1 MKKLLSFFVLFFMGL
16 LVFAQAPQKFSYQA
30 VVRNES
36 NTLVRG
42 TVGVRV
48 SILQG
53 GVNGTIVYQE
63 THTTTTNING
73 LMTLEIGGG
82 AVLSG
87 DFASIDWADGPYFLK
102 TETDPNGGTNYTIE
116 GTQQLLSVPYALYA
130 GSAANSFSGSYN
142 DLTDLPQI
150 PDIPTNVSAFN
161 NDAGYITMDSVPE
174 IPTNVSAFVN
184 DAGYVTESTLTTEN
198 YITQNDLITNNYVT
212 SADIPTN
219 VSAFANDAGYIT
231 ANDVPAYQ
239 VLSISNDTIF
249 LSNGGY
255 AVLPAGFD
263 GDYNSLTNRPTLFSG
278 DYNDLTNQP
287 QIPQVPTNVSAF
299 TNDAGYVTES
309 MLTTENYITQ
319 NDLITNNYITT
330 ADIPTNVSAF
340 TNDAGYITMDSIP
353 EIPTVP
359 TNVSA
364 FTNDAGYVTESM
376 LTTENYITQND
387 LITNNYITT
396 ADIPT
401 NVSAFTNDAG
411 YITMDS
417 IPEIPT
423 VPTNV
428 SAFTNDAGYV
438 TESMLTTEN
447 YITQNDLITNN
458 YVTEADIPTNVSA
471 FTNDAGY
478 ITMDS
483 VPAIPTNV
491 SAFTNDAGYV
501 TESMLTTENYIT
513 QNDLITNNYVTE
525 ADIPTN
531 VSAFTNDA
539 GYITMDSIP
548 EIPTVPTNVSAFIN
562 DVGYLTSAT
571 VQEAANI
578 PTNVSAF
585 NNDAGYITMAAV
597 PTVPT
602 NVSAFT
608 NDAGYLT
615 SYTETDPQ
623 FNAWD
628 KDYND
633 LINRPQIPEIPTNVS
648 AFNNDAGYITMD
660 AVPTV
665 PTNVSAFTNDAGY
678 VTESMLTTENY
689 ITQND
694 LITNN
699 YITTADIPTNVS
711 AFTNDAGYITMDSVP
726 TIPTNVSAF
735 TNDAGYVTESMLT
748 TENYITQ
755 NDLITNNYITTAD
768 IPTNVSAFTNDAGY
782 ITMDSIPAIPT
793 VPTQVSAFENDAHY
807 LTSYTETDP
816 QFNAWNKD
824 YNDLINRPVIPTTTE
839 ELTNNSGFITSADVP
854 AQVNADWNATSGA
867 AQIMNKPTIPTV
879 PTNVSAFTNDAG
891 YITMDSIP
899 AIPTVPTNVSSF
911 TNDAGYITMDSI
923 PAIPTV
929 PTQVSAFEN
938 DAHYLT
944 SYTEQQVL
952 SISNDT
958 IFLTGGSFAKLPA
971 GFSGSYNDLTD
982 VPENVSTFSNDAG
995 YLTRDSLE
1003 DITTSTIQ
1011 ELLDRI
1017 AALEQQLTLPVLNT
1031 ESASNINSTSA
1042 LSGGTVVSSASAVT
1056 ERGVCWNTI
1065 GAPTI
1070 ADSHTSDGNGVGDF
1084 VSSLTSLTPATT
1096 YYVRAF
1102 AVNENGTGYGPQ
1114 ISFTT
1119 FDVPSMTTN
1128 YVNVTSATSATI
1140 SCSVSDNHGAAVTVQ
1155 GICWNTTGNPTT
1167 ADNTIN
1173 AEPGSA
1179 NYDINMSGL
1188 TPATTYYVR
1197 AYATNS
1203 EGTGYGNVLDFV
1215 TSNEVPYVSTAAIS
1229 SMNETSAIC
1238 GGNVTSSNGSEV
1250 TARGVCWSTSQNPTI
1265 ADAHTTDG
1273 SGIGSFTSSITGL
1286 PSGTTY
1292 YVRAYATNSTGTG
1305 YGEQCS
1311 FNTCTCG
1318 TITDRDGN
1326 TYNTVL
1332 IGSQCW
1338 MKENLKTTRYADG
1351 TGMSQGSSTT
1361 QSTTTAYWYYPNG
1374 SPSNKATY
1382 GLLYNWRAVMGNI
1395 AGSTSNVQGICPTGW
1410 HVPSD
1415 AEWTQLTS
1423 YVSSQSEYVCGSD
1436 NTHIAKA
1443 LAGTTGWSSIT
1454 YTCAVGN
1461 TPSQNN
1467 ATGFSALPAGRFYST
1482 YGFAFGGSAYFWS
1495 ATATSS
1501 LYAYIR
1507 ELQSGSAEVLRYA
1520 NDKRYCFSVRC
1531 VRD

>member
-1 MKKLLSFFVLFFMGL
+1 MKRILITLTLFFS
-16 LVFAQAPQKFSYQA
+16 VIAASFAQAPQKFSYQA

-53 GVNGTIVYQE
+53 GVNGTVVYQE
-63 THTTTTNING
+63 THITTTNING
-73 LMTLEIGGG
+73 LMTLQIGGG
-82 AVLSG
+82 TMLSG
-87 DFASIDWADGPYFLK
+87 DFATIDWADGPYFLK

-142 DLTDLPQI
+142 DLTDLPQM

-184 DAGYVTESTLTTEN
+184 DAGYVTESTLTNEN

-219 VSAFANDAGYIT
+219 VSAFTNDAGYIT

-287 QIPQVPTNVSAF
+287 QIPQVPTNVSSF

-417 IPEIPT
+417 IPAIPT

-548 EIPTVPTNVSAFIN
+548 AIPTVPTNVSAFIN
-562 DVGYLTSAT
+562 DAGYLTSAT

-585 NNDAGYITMAAV
+585 NNDAGYITMDAV

-633 LINRPQIPEIPTNVS
+633 LINRPQIPEIPANVS
-648 AFNNDAGYITMD
+648 AFTNDAGYITMD
-660 AVPTV
+660 SVPAIPANVSTFTNDAGYVTESMLTTENYITQNDLITNNYVTTADIPTNVSAFTNDAGYITMDSVPTI
-665 PTNVSAFTNDAGY
+665 PANVSAFTNDAGY

-699 YITTADIPTNVS
+699 YV
-711 AFTNDAGYITMDSVP
+711 
-726 TIPTNVSAF
+726 
-735 TNDAGYVTESMLT
+735 
-748 TENYITQ
+748 
-755 NDLITNNYITTAD
+755 TTAD

-824 YNDLINRPVIPTTTE
+824 YNDLINRPVIPTTTAQ
-839 ELTNNSGFITSADVP
+839 LTNNSGFITSADVP

-891 YITMDSIP
+891 YITLDSIP
-899 AIPTVPTNVSSF
+899 VIPIVPTNVSSF

-1003 DITTSTIQ
+1003 NYNLTPSDIQT
-1011 ELLDRI
+1011 LLDRI
-1017 AALEQQLTLPVLNT
+1017 EELEQENLRPSVNTTVLIPSG
-1031 ESASNINSTSA
+1031 EGIVV
-1042 LSGGTVVSSASAVT
+1042 SGGAVLASGSSAV
-1056 ERGVCWNTI
+1056 I
-1065 GAPTI
+1065 
-1070 ADSHTSDGNGVGDF
+1070 
-1084 VSSLTSLTPATT
+1084 
-1096 YYVRAF
+1096 
-1102 AVNENGTGYGPQ
+1102 
-1114 ISFTT
+1114 
-1119 FDVPSMTTN
+1119 
-1128 YVNVTSATSATI
+1128 
-1140 SCSVSDNHGAAVTVQ
+1140 
-1155 GICWNTTGNPTT
+1155 
-1167 ADNTIN
+1167 
-1173 AEPGSA
+1173 
-1179 NYDINMSGL
+1179 
-1188 TPATTYYVR
+1188 
-1197 AYATNS
+1197 
-1203 EGTGYGNVLDFV
+1203 
-1215 TSNEVPYVSTAAIS
+1215 
-1229 SMNETSAIC
+1229 
-1238 GGNVTSSNGSEV
+1238 
-1250 TARGVCWSTSQNPTI
+1250 ARGVCWSISENPTLS
-1265 ADAHTTDG
+1265 DNHTTDG
-1273 SGIGSFTSSITGL
+1273 SGLGVYETTINGL
-1286 PSGTTY
+1286 SANTTY
-1292 YVRAYATNSTGTG
+1292 YFRAYATNASGTS
-1305 YGEQCS
+1305 YGSQMIY
-1311 FNTCTCG
+1311 TTPIACG
-1318 TITDRDGN
+1318 TAILTDIDGN

-1332 IGSQCW
+1332 IGTQCW
-1338 MKENLKTTRYADG
+1338 MKQNLKTTKYADG
-1351 TGMSQGSSTT
+1351 TPIFQGSTSE
-1361 QSTTTAYWYYPNG
+1361 G
-1374 SPSNKATY
+1374 SPFYYFPNNAASNKPTY
-1382 GLLYNWRAVMGNI
+1382 GLLYNWMTVMHY
-1395 AGSTSNVQGICPTGW
+1395 SFSSNTNPSGVQGICPDGW

-1415 AEWTQLTS
+1415 AEWKQMEMA
-1423 YVSSQSEYVCGSD
+1423 VGMSQSDADSEYSRGSIAAQLCG
-1436 NTHIAKA
+1436 N
-1443 LAGTTGWSSIT
+1443 TGWTSSNT
-1454 YTCAVGN
+1454 ANAAGN
-1461 TPSQNN
+1461 TS
-1467 ATGFSALPAGRFYST
+1467 ATGRNSSGFSALPAGYHIHGDNNNFN
-1482 YGFAFGGSAYFWS
+1482 FKNEVYFWS
-1495 ATATSS
+1495 STEYSS
-1501 LYAYIR
+1501 AHVWIRWLYYDRAGVARVKYPKT
-1507 ELQSGSAEVLRYA
+1507 Y
-1520 NDKRYCFSVRC
+1520 YYSVRC

>member
-1 MKKLLSFFVLFFMGL
+1 MKRILITLTLFFSIIAAS
-16 LVFAQAPQKFSYQA
+16 FAQAPQKFSYQA

-53 GVNGTIVYQE
+53 GVNGTVVYQE
-63 THTTTTNING
+63 SHITTTNANG

-82 AVLSG
+82 SLLSG
-87 DFASIDWADGPYFLK
+87 DFATIDWANGPYFLK
-102 TETDPNGGTNYTIE
+102 TETDPYGGTNYTIE

-142 DLTDLPQI
+142 DLTDLPQM

-174 IPTNVSAFVN
+174 IPTNVSAFTN
-184 DAGYVTESTLTTEN
+184 DAGYVTESTLTNEN
-198 YITQNDLITNNYVT
+198 YITQNDLVTNNYVT

-219 VSAFANDAGYIT
+219 VSAFTNDAGYIT

-263 GDYNSLTNRPTLFSG
+263 GDYNSLTNRPNLFSG

-309 MLTTENYITQ
+309 TLTTENYITQ

-364 FTNDAGYVTESM
+364 FTNDAGYVTESS
-376 LTTENYITQND
+376 LTTNNYITQND
-387 LITNNYITT
+387 LITNNYVTT

-428 SAFTNDAGYV
+428 SAFTNDAGY
-438 TESMLTTEN
+438 
-447 YITQNDLITNN
+447 
-458 YVTEADIPTNVSA
+458 
-471 FTNDAGY
+471 
-478 ITMDS
+478 
-483 VPAIPTNV
+483 
-491 SAFTNDAGYV
+491 
-501 TESMLTTENYIT
+501 
-513 QNDLITNNYVTE
+513 
-525 ADIPTN
+525 
-531 VSAFTNDA
+531 
-539 GYITMDSIP
+539 
-548 EIPTVPTNVSAFIN
+548 
-562 DVGYLTSAT
+562 LTSAT

-585 NNDAGYITMAAV
+585 NNDAGYITMDAV

-602 NVSAFT
+602 NVSAFA

-633 LINRPQIPEIPTNVS
+633 LINRPQIPQI
-648 AFNNDAGYITMD
+648 
-660 AVPTV
+660 

-689 ITQND
+689 ITQYD

-699 YITTADIPTNVS
+699 YVTTADIPTNVS
-711 AFTNDAGYITMDSVP
+711 AFSNDAGYITMDSVP

-768 IPTNVSAFTNDAGY
+768 
-782 ITMDSIPAIPT
+782 
-793 VPTQVSAFENDAHY
+793 
-807 LTSYTETDP
+807 
-816 QFNAWNKD
+816 
-824 YNDLINRPVIPTTTE
+824 
-839 ELTNNSGFITSADVP
+839 
-854 AQVNADWNATSGA
+854 
-867 AQIMNKPTIPTV
+867 V

-899 AIPTVPTNVSSF
+899 EIPTVPTNVSAFINDAGYLTSATVQEAANIPTNVSAFNNDAGYITMDSIPEIPTVPTNVSAFTNDAGYVTESSLTTNHYITQNDLINNNYITTADVPTNVYAFTNDAGYITMDSVPTVPTNISAFTNDAGYLTQATVQEAANIPTQVSAFENDANYITANDIPAYQVLSISHDTIFLSNGGYAVLPASF
-911 TNDAGYITMDSI
+911 DGDYNSLTNRPDLFSGDYNDLSNRPQIPDIPANVSAFTNDAGYVTESMLTTENYITQNDLITNNYITTADIPTNVSAFINDAGYITMDSI
-923 PAIPTV
+923 PAIPAV

-944 SYTEQQVL
+944 SFTEQQVL

-1070 ADSHTSDGNGVGDF
+1070 ADSHTSDGNGIGNF

-1102 AVNENGTGYGPQ
+1102 AVNENGTGYGQ
-1114 ISFTT
+1114 QVSFTT
-1119 FDVPSMTTN
+1119 LDVPSMTTN
-1128 YVNVTSATSATI
+1128 YVNVTSATSAII
-1140 SCSVSDNHGAAVTVQ
+1140 SCSVSDDHGADVTVQ
-1155 GICWNTTGNPTT
+1155 GICWNTTGSPTT
-1167 ADNTIN
+1167 ADNTIT
-1173 AEPGSA
+1173 AELGSE

-1188 TPATTYYVR
+1188 TPATTYYVC

-1203 EGTGYGNVLDFV
+1203 EGTGYGNVLNFV

-1229 SMNETSAIC
+1229 SINETNAIC

-1250 TARGVCWSTSQNPTI
+1250 TARGVCWSTSQNPTL

-1286 PSGTTY
+1286 SSGTTY

-1305 YGEQCS
+1305 YGEQRS
-1311 FNTCTCG
+1311 FNTWTCG
-1318 TITDRDGN
+1318 TSTITDRDGN
-1326 TYNTVL
+1326 TYNTVQ
-1332 IGSQCW
+1332 IGTQCW
-1338 MKENLKTTRYADG
+1338 IKQNLKTTKYADG
-1351 TGMSQGSSTT
+1351 TSISQGSNN
-1361 QSTTTAYWYYPNG
+1361 STTTAYWYYPNN
-1374 SPSNKATY
+1374 SSSNKSTY
-1382 GLLYNWRAVMGNI
+1382 GLLYNWKAVMRNSSSSSANPSG
-1395 AGSTSNVQGICPTGW
+1395 VRGICPTGW

-1415 AEWTQLTS
+1415 AEWKQMEMA
-1423 YVSSQSEYVCGSD
+1423 VGMSQSDANATGYRGNIAARFCG
-1436 NTHIAKA
+1436 N
-1443 LAGTTGWSSIT
+1443 TGWQSSNV
-1454 YTCAVGN
+1454 ANAAGN
-1461 TPSQNN
+1461 TS
-1467 ATGFSALPAGRFYST
+1467 ATGRNSSGFSALPAGYYYTSNYDSGTHDFSYR
-1482 YGFAFGGSAYFWS
+1482 AYFWS
-1495 ATATSS
+1495 ATEGPYFR
-1501 LYAYIR
+1501 L
-1507 ELQSGSAEVLRYA
+1507 LRYNNA
-1520 NDKRYCFSVRC
+1520 GVYRGTAAKDSGYSVRC
-1531 VRD
+1531 VKD